1 MDESERIALTVE
13 PAFSGMRL
21 DAYLREQTPF
31 SRSRIVSLMEEGA
44 MVVNGEIERKAAR
57 KTEEGMRII
66 LNVPET
72 KPVDIVPRISRWI
85 SSIRMQM
92 LLSSTKRVAWSFI
105 PPPEMKAAH
114 W

>member
-44 MVVNGEIERKAAR
+44 MVVNGKSSARLHAKQKKAC
-57 KTEEGMRII
+57 G
-66 LNVPET
+66 
-72 KPVDIVPRISRWI
+72 
-85 SSIRMQM
+85 
-92 LLSSTKRVAWSFI
+92 SF
-105 PPPEMKAAH
+105 
-114 W
+114 